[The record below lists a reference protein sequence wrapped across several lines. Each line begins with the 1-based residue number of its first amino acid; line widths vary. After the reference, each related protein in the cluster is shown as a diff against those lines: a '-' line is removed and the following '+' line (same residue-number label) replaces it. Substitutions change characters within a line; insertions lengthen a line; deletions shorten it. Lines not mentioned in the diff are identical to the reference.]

1 MDAVISGQ
9 FLLSSGT
16 RTDYFVD
23 ISKLLTN
30 EKALNLVSEII
41 LDQFSDEKIELL
53 NQYRDNQDD
62 ARLKARFIALLMLAE
77 GVEIHKVA
85 SIIGKSIKTI
95 ENWHRQ
101 YRSKGIESLN
111 FFQYKP
117 KQSYLNDEQIEQLVS
132 WVKTTNPAKL
142 KQVRAYII
150 EQFKVK
156 YTTEAIRKLL
166 HKKGLKILRPKVI
179 PGNPPTEEE
188 QKKKSQN
195 T

>member
-1 MDAVISGQ
+1 VEVAMD
-9 FLLSSGT
+9 
-16 RTDYFVD
+16 
-23 ISKLLTN
+23 
-30 EKALNLVSEII
+30 VSNYK
-41 LDQFSDEKIELL
+41 FSDQEIELF

-77 GVEIHKVA
+77 GIEINKVA
-85 SIIGKSIKTI
+85 AIIGKSIKTI

-117 KQSYLNDEQIEQLVS
+117 KQSYLTDEQIEQLVS

-156 YTTEAIRKLL
+156 YSTEAIRKLL
-166 HKKGLKILRPKVI
+166 HKNRLKLLRPKVI
-179 PGNPPTEEE
+179 PGNPPSEEE
-188 QKKKSQN
+188 QKKKLQN
-195 T
+195 TFK

>member
-1 MDAVISGQ
+1 MD
-9 FLLSSGT
+9 
-16 RTDYFVD
+16 
-23 ISKLLTN
+23 
-30 EKALNLVSEII
+30 VSNYK
-41 LDQFSDEKIELL
+41 FSDQQIEHL
-53 NQYRDNQDD
+53 NRYRDNQDD
-62 ARLKARFIALLMLAE
+62 ARLQARFIALLMLAE
-77 GVEIHKVA
+77 GIEINKVA

-101 YRSKGIESLN
+101 YRSKGIDSLN

-117 KQSYLNDEQIEQLVS
+117 KQSYLSDEQIEQLVS

-166 HKKGLKILRPKVI
+166 HKQGLKLLRPKVI
-179 PGNPPTEEE
+179 PGNPPNEEE

-195 T
+195 TYK

>member
-1 MDAVISGQ
+1 MD
-9 FLLSSGT
+9 
-16 RTDYFVD
+16 
-23 ISKLLTN
+23 
-30 EKALNLVSEII
+30 VSNYK
-41 LDQFSDEKIELL
+41 FSDQEIELL

-77 GVEIHKVA
+77 GIEINKVA

-142 KQVRAYII
+142 KQIRQYII
-150 EQFKVK
+150 DHLRLNTPLKRLENCF
-156 YTTEAIRKLL
+156 I
-166 HKKGLKILRPKVI
+166 KKD
-179 PGNPPTEEE
+179 
-188 QKKKSQN
+188 
-195 T
+195 

>member
-1 MDAVISGQ
+1 MEVAV
-9 FLLSSGT
+9 
-16 RTDYFVD
+16 D
-23 ISKLLTN
+23 
-30 EKALNLVSEII
+30 VSNYK
-41 LDQFSDEKIELL
+41 FSDQQIEHL
-53 NQYRDNQDD
+53 NRYRDNQDD
-62 ARLKARFIALLMLAE
+62 ARLQARFIALLMLAE
-77 GVEIHKVA
+77 GIEINKVA

-101 YRSKGIESLN
+101 YRSKGIDSLN

-117 KQSYLNDEQIEQLVS
+117 KQSYLSDEQIEQLVS

-166 HKKGLKILRPKVI
+166 HKQGLKLLRPKVI
-179 PGNPPTEEE
+179 PGNPPNEEE

-195 T
+195 TYK

>member
-1 MDAVISGQ
+1 MD
-9 FLLSSGT
+9 
-16 RTDYFVD
+16 
-23 ISKLLTN
+23 
-30 EKALNLVSEII
+30 VSNYK
-41 LDQFSDEKIELL
+41 FSDQEIELL
-53 NQYRDNQDD
+53 YQYRDNQDD
-62 ARLKARFIALLMLAE
+62 ARLKTRFIALLMLAE
-77 GVEIHKVA
+77 GIEINKVA

-132 WVKTTNPAKL
+132 WVKTTNPSKL
-142 KQVRAYII
+142 KQIRQYIKD
-150 EQFKVK
+150 QFKVK

-166 HKKGLKILRPKVI
+166 HKKGLKLLRPKVI
-179 PGNPPTEEE
+179 PGNPPSEEE

-195 T
+195 TFK

>member
-1 MDAVISGQ
+1 MD
-9 FLLSSGT
+9 
-16 RTDYFVD
+16 
-23 ISKLLTN
+23 
-30 EKALNLVSEII
+30 VSNYK
-41 LDQFSDEKIELL
+41 FSDQEIELL
-53 NQYRDNQDD
+53 YQYRDNQDD

-77 GVEIHKVA
+77 GIEINKVA

-101 YRSKGIESLN
+101 YVTKGIESLN

-117 KQSYLNDEQIEQLVS
+117 KQSYLNDEQIEQLTT

-156 YTTEAIRKLL
+156 YSTEAIRKLL
-166 HKKGLKILRPKVI
+166 HKKGLKLLRPKVI
-179 PGNPPTEEE
+179 PGNPPSEEE
-188 QKKKSQN
+188 KKKKSQN
-195 T
+195 TFK

>member
-1 MDAVISGQ
+1 MD
-9 FLLSSGT
+9 
-16 RTDYFVD
+16 
-23 ISKLLTN
+23 
-30 EKALNLVSEII
+30 VSNYK
-41 LDQFSDEKIELL
+41 FSDQEIELL
-53 NQYRDNQDD
+53 YQYRDNQDD
-62 ARLKARFIALLMLAE
+62 ARLKVRFIALLMLAE
-77 GVEIHKVA
+77 GIEINKVA

-101 YRSKGIESLN
+101 YVTKGIESLN

-117 KQSYLNDEQIEQLVS
+117 KQSYLNDEQIEQLTT

-156 YTTEAIRKLL
+156 YSTEAIRKLL
-166 HKKGLKILRPKVI
+166 HKKGLKLLRPKVI
-179 PGNPPTEEE
+179 PGNPPSEEE

-195 T
+195 TFK

>member
-1 MDAVISGQ
+1 MD
-9 FLLSSGT
+9 
-16 RTDYFVD
+16 
-23 ISKLLTN
+23 
-30 EKALNLVSEII
+30 VSNYKFN
-41 LDQFSDEKIELL
+41 DQEIELL

-62 ARLKARFIALLMLAE
+62 ARLKARFIALLILAE
-77 GVEIHKVA
+77 GIEIHKVA

-132 WVKTTNPAKL
+132 WVKTTNPSKL
-142 KQVRAYII
+142 KQIRQYIK
-150 EQFKVK
+150 EHFEVK

-166 HKKGLKILRPKVI
+166 HKKGLKLLRPKVI
-179 PGNPPTEEE
+179 PGNPPSEEE
-188 QKKKSQN
+188 QKKKLQN
-195 T
+195 TFK

>member
-1 MDAVISGQ
+1 MDV
-9 FLLSSGT
+9 SS
-16 RTDYFVD
+16 Y
-23 ISKLLTN
+23 
-30 EKALNLVSEII
+30 
-41 LDQFSDEKIELL
+41 QFSDQEIEQL

-62 ARLKARFIALLMLAE
+62 VRLKVRFISLLMLAE
-77 GVEIHKVA
+77 GIEINKVA

-101 YRSKGIESLN
+101 YRSEGIESLN

-117 KQSYLNDEQIEQLVS
+117 KKSYLNEEQIEQLVS

-156 YTTEAIRKLL
+156 YSTEAIRKLL
-166 HKKGLKILRPKVI
+166 HKKGLKLLRPKVI
-179 PGNPPTEEE
+179 PGNPPSEEE

-195 T
+195 TFK

>member
-1 MDAVISGQ
+1 VEVAMD
-9 FLLSSGT
+9 
-16 RTDYFVD
+16 
-23 ISKLLTN
+23 
-30 EKALNLVSEII
+30 VSNYK
-41 LDQFSDEKIELL
+41 FSDQEIELL

-62 ARLKARFIALLMLAE
+62 ARLKARFIALLMLAL
-77 GVEIHKVA
+77 GIEINKVA

-101 YRSKGIESLN
+101 YRSEGIESLN

-117 KQSYLNDEQIEQLVS
+117 KKCYLNEEQIEQLVS

-156 YTTEAIRKLL
+156 YSTEAIRKLL
-166 HKKGLKILRPKVI
+166 HKKGLKLLRPKEI
-179 PGNPPTEEE
+179 PGNPPSEEE

-195 T
+195 TFK

>member
-1 MDAVISGQ
+1 MLAHNLKNVEVAMD
-9 FLLSSGT
+9 
-16 RTDYFVD
+16 
-23 ISKLLTN
+23 
-30 EKALNLVSEII
+30 VSNYK
-41 LDQFSDEKIELL
+41 FSDQEIELL

-62 ARLKARFIALLMLAE
+62 ARLQARFIALLMLAE
-77 GVEIHKVA
+77 GIEINKVA

-101 YRSKGIESLN
+101 YDIKGIDSLN

-117 KQSYLNDEQIEQLVS
+117 KQSYLNDEQIEQLTT
-132 WVKTTNPAKL
+132 WVKSTNPAKL

-156 YTTEAIRKLL
+156 YSTEAIRKLL
-166 HKKGLKILRPKVI
+166 HKKGLKLLRPKVM
-179 PGNPPTEEE
+179 PGNPPSEEE

-195 T
+195 ILK